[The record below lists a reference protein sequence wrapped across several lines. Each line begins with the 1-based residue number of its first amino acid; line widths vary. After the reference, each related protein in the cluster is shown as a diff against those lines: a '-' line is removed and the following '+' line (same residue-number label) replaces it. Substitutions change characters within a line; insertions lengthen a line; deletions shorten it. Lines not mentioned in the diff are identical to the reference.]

1 MGPNGAHSE
10 LIYHDGTVYEGWIGS
25 RFIIVHKVILV
36 ISQGYIGDNE
46 QSIWFELIDYLEDPM
61 WLINQLRPIF
71 G

>member
-1 MGPNGAHSE
+1 M
-10 LIYHDGTVYEGWIGS
+10 VYEGWIGS